1 MDNVPNSLDWRKKG
15 FVTPPFNQDTCG
27 SCYAFSIAQS
37 IEGQVFKRTGK
48 VLGLSEQ
55 QIVDC
60 SIPYGN
66 QGCTGGSL
74 RNTLNYLKETGGLMR
89 SMDYKYVSKVI
100 NQWYLLLIAEIC
112 NAFFQKGNCQ
122 FVKELAVVNVTSWS
136 ILPVRDESAIQAAV
150 AHIGPVAVSI
160 NATPKTFQ
168 LYR

>member
-1 MDNVPNSLDWRKKG
+1 MADIVGSTLMDNVPSSFDWRKKG
-15 FVTPPFNQDTCG
+15 FITPSYNQDTCG
-27 SCYAFSIAQS
+27 SCYAFSVAQS

-60 SIPYGN
+60 SVPYGN

-100 NQWYLLLIAEIC
+100 GSNPDYC
-112 NAFFQKGNCQ
+112 
-122 FVKELAVVNVTSWS
+122 
-136 ILPVRDESAIQAAV
+136 
-150 AHIGPVAVSI
+150 
-160 NATPKTFQ
+160 
-168 LYR
+168 

>member
-1 MDNVPNSLDWRKKG
+1 MNNIQLIELLYLLLLFQNTDSYLKSFLRLQRNEANANLDNMADIVGSTLMDNVPDSLDWRKKG

-100 NQWYLLLIAEIC
+100 NQW
-112 NAFFQKGNCQ
+112 
-122 FVKELAVVNVTSWS
+122 
-136 ILPVRDESAIQAAV
+136 
-150 AHIGPVAVSI
+150 
-160 NATPKTFQ
+160 
-168 LYR
+168 